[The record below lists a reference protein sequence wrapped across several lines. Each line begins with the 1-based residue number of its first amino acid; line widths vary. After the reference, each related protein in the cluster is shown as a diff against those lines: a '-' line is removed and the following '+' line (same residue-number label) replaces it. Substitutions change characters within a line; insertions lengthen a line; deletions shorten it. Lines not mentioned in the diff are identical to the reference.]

1 MRIGKKYLIWAGIA
15 GTLGVVGW
23 VAMRDRPLEVDTSTV
38 RRGTLQVAVA
48 AEGKTR
54 VRDRYVLAAPVAG
67 RLRRIDWAE
76 GAHVRAGQVV
86 ARIAPMPLD
95 AQAVRQAEARV
106 ESARSLERDAD
117 ARVRQARA
125 TLAQERRTA
134 DRIARLVGAGALA
147 DRDGEE
153 AALTVRLREED
164 LAAAEARQ
172 RAAAADVEQARAA
185 LTAVGGGAPN
195 AIVAMRA
202 PADGCVLRIP
212 ERSERVVVAGTPIVE
227 LGDPGAL
234 ELVVDV
240 LSSDAARVRPGAVV
254 LVDRWGDDEERLTG
268 RVRTIEPAAFTRL
281 SALGIEEQRVNVV
294 IDLPRWPAELSD
306 GYRVEA
312 RIVVWQQDGTT
323 IVPVSALFRHE
334 SDWAVFV
341 VRGGRSELRRVRIGE
356 RGEGGAQVVDGLS
369 VGDQVVLFPS
379 DQLAAGRRVTQAR

>member
-67 RLRRIDWAE
+67 RLQRIDWAE